1 MFLFS
6 LLWLQSAAP
15 GNGVQLEI
23 QVLSTSEAARSAE
36 QLALIPA
43 GTEVVTPPKDRANL
57 KLSDGLATAAGMV
70 IQDFFGGHD
79 QPRLQLRGSGLQQNP
94 VERGVLYLAN
104 GLPMNRADGSY
115 IVGLADPL
123 RADFIEVNR
132 GASANRLG
140 ATVLGGA
147 LNFVS
152 PNGTSQQGLRLALEG
167 GSFSHANA
175 GASYGWAKEG
185 FDAHLAASGS
195 DRQGFREINESSRW
209 SVHGNFG
216 WRWNDST
223 FSRLFLDT
231 TDLDFD
237 VAGPL
242 PIDILQQDPTLNWR
256 GPQVSPG
263 TPPRYPGPN
272 VHRDRPQRQVQQ
284 DRLGLRTTSYLND
297 RHVLDW
303 AFGWS
308 DTADEFRFPISSG
321 VRSTDG
327 GDTTLVA
334 RYSFGAGSTLPLFEI
349 TALAQQGSADR
360 VYELNE
366 SGSSGAVFGR
376 NRLKAKTISTHLAAH
391 FPLGGSWHLD
401 PSLSWS
407 HASRENADLFI
418 GSRPTIAYNPAQP
431 DQRLPDGS
439 VPFEDSSYHHS
450 YRGFSPSLAIS
461 WSSGSHI
468 AFAGL
473 HRGFEPPTHDDLLAT
488 VNGTPNSSPGR
499 PNPGNPNLPAAALR
513 STDLKEQT
521 ADTLELGYRL
531 RQGKTTC
538 ELIAYHARVRN
549 ELLSLRDESGAPLG
563 AANAGRTIHNGL
575 ELALSWQLR
584 TWASTRL
591 AYTWQDFHFDRDP
604 LRGDRALAGAPP
616 QLLVADLS
624 FHLPAQWRLGTR
636 CTWRPEKTPVDN
648 MNTLYADSF
657 AVFDLNLSGLIGKSM
672 QTYLELR
679 NLADTTYAA
688 STLIVDQARADQ
700 AAFIPGEGRALYL
713 GIKARL

>member
-1 MFLFS
+1 MLLFS

-23 QVLSTSEAARSAE
+23 QVFSKSEAARSAE

-57 KLSDGLATAAGMV
+57 KLSDGLATSAGMV

-152 PNGTSQQGLRLALEG
+152 PHGSSQQGLQLRLEG
-167 GSFSHANA
+167 GSFAHACA
-175 GASYGWAKEG
+175 GISYGWAKDG

-209 SVHGNFG
+209 GANGNFG

-223 FSRLFLDT
+223 ASRLFLDT
-231 TDLDFD
+231 TDLNFD

-242 PIDILQQDPTLNWR
+242 PMDILQQDSTLNWR
-256 GPQVSPG
+256 GPLVSPG
-263 TPPRYPGPN
+263 NPPRYPGPN
-272 VHRDRPQRQVQQ
+272 VHRDQPLRTVQQ
-284 DRLGLRTTSYLND
+284 DRLGLRTTTALKE
-297 RHVLDW
+297 HQMLDW
-303 AFGWS
+303 ALGWS

-327 GDTTLVA
+327 GDSTLVA
-334 RYSFGAGSTLPLFEI
+334 RYSFGKGSTLPLFEI

-360 VYELNE
+360 VYALNE

-391 FPLGGSWHLD
+391 FPLRGPWYLA

-407 HASRENADLFI
+407 QASRENADLFTDA
-418 GSRPTIAYNPAQP
+418 RPTIAYNPAQA
-431 DQRLPDGS
+431 DQRLPDGA
-439 VPFEDSSYHHS
+439 VPFEDSSYRHR
-450 YRGFSPSLAIS
+450 YQGFSPSLAIS
-461 WSSGSHI
+461 WRLGSHM

-473 HRGFEPPTHDDLLAT
+473 HRGFEPPTHDDLLTT

-499 PNPGNPNLPAAALR
+499 PNPGNPTLPAAAFK
-513 STDLKEQT
+513 SSDLAEQT

-531 RQGKTTC
+531 RQAKTAF
-538 ELIAYHARVRN
+538 ELIVYHAQIRN

-563 AANAGRTIHNGL
+563 AANADRTIHNGL
-575 ELALSWQLR
+575 ELSLSCQLKS
-584 TWASTRL
+584 WLHTRI
-591 AYTWQDFHFDRDP
+591 AYTWQDFHFLRDP
-604 LRGDRALAGAPP
+604 LRGNRSLAGAPP
-616 QLLVADLS
+616 QLLVADLN
-624 FHLPAQWRLGTR
+624 FQLPAQWSLLTR
-636 CTWRPEKTPVDN
+636 CTWRPEETPVDN

-657 AVFDLNLSGLIGKSM
+657 AVFDLTLAGPLGKSM
-672 QTYLELR
+672 HTYLELR
-679 NLADTTYAA
+679 NVGDSTYAA
-688 STLIVDQARADQ
+688 STLIVDQARPDQ